1 MSQSP
6 SPGKKGDSC
15 LKAHLHISVQ
25 AEVLKRRRRRQ
36 NNEIKGGAWKFSR
49 RRRAQSISIRQVV
62 VWCAPSWFSR
72 PGFMS
77 SWLHV
82 ILAPQLKA
90 SKFPRTGLPESG
102 SLYLLKLVP
111 RLLVQTRSSSTSYIL
126 VRVGTYRNN
135 VKRVVGW
142 VTMLCHNFSI
152 DVIIESHNY
161 FYFKIVCQHFSESMN

>member
-1 MSQSP
+1 MEDGELMSQSP

-49 RRRAQSISIRQVV
+49 RRRAQSISIRQVM

-72 PGFMS
+72 PGPSS
-77 SWLHV
+77 SWLLV

-90 SKFPRTGLPESG
+90 SRFPGAGLFESH
-102 SLYLLKLVP
+102 SLYLLKSVIKILI
-111 RLLVQTRSSSTSYIL
+111 QTRCLYTSYISA
-126 VRVGTYRNN
+126 RVSIYRNN
-135 VKRVVGW
+135 VKRIVGW
-142 VTMLCHNFSI
+142 VIFPHCYTRSRVCAL
-152 DVIIESHNY
+152 IILL
-161 FYFKIVCQHFSESMN
+161 